1 MTLWQ
6 YFDSETSSSDTQ
18 QLRCTE
24 MDGRETQPS
33 VSDDTSESWCSV
45 HHPNV
50 HVVKPE
56 PLNTFSAPINAQ
68 QRVTSWLEKYHQVM
82 PGSVR
87 YEQGKAAVSI
97 AKSDISLVDFL
108 QCSAPFRPSFM
119 DRKLQKT
126 RSLVITPKKQ
136 QPNVHDR
143 QTKSSTIYDTR
154 RRSLVCDRKEV
165 EWDAQTTAVP
175 GDAEFLSHAFD
186 HFVAFQPLDF
196 VKRRELSACATI
208 VDHHDDGNELDY
220 AETVRVEEHEQNGLW
235 SYFSGVLDD
244 LTRDITF
251 IQ

>member
-1 MTLWQ
+1 M
-6 YFDSETSSSDTQ
+6 
-18 QLRCTE
+18 
-24 MDGRETQPS
+24 
-33 VSDDTSESWCSV
+33 
-45 HHPNV
+45 
-50 HVVKPE
+50 
-56 PLNTFSAPINAQ
+56 
-68 QRVTSWLEKYHQVM
+68 
-82 PGSVR
+82 
-87 YEQGKAAVSI
+87 
-97 AKSDISLVDFL
+97 
-108 QCSAPFRPSFM
+108 
-119 DRKLQKT
+119 
-126 RSLVITPKKQ
+126 
-136 QPNVHDR
+136 
-143 QTKSSTIYDTR
+143 STIYDTR